1 MMNPNILTV
10 LNRMDDRIEELLRNT
25 RMNFPRLIR
34 QRSIN
39 EARLNVEMISQR
51 NKNIKSD
58 KVKIKMMKVMEII
71 DEIKGLFPE
80 EQKYITLVNDLRD
93 IYNEII

>member
-1 MMNPNILTV
+1 MNPNILTV